1 MAGRSRIFVFATL
14 TVFFAL
20 ILDSGDSVK
29 SSDEFKSSHNKS
41 LLESTFN
48 VLEASHAFTDV
59 AWRVIPTVVSIHS
72 TLVVRTR
79 DLWRQRLGGSDINE
93 FFGDNYYNNHP
104 LPREF
109 RQRGS
114 GSGIIVSKDGH
125 ILTNVHVVENAEF
138 IEVTLSDRRTFQAEI
153 VGVDPLTEV
162 AIIKIDADKLP
173 VAELGNSESCRIG
186 EWVLAVGNPLEL
198 NSTITAGIIS
208 AMGRDINII
217 RDTYGV
223 ENFIQTDAAI
233 NPGNS
238 GGALVNLKGEVVGI
252 NTAIATENGFNQ
264 GYGFAIP
271 INLAKE
277 IMDDLIQKGRV
288 IRGYLGVSM
297 QDINEKKARALGLL
311 SPKGVFIDA
320 LSEGGPA
327 LLAGLREKDVLIKID
342 EQEVNN
348 ANIVQSIITQKN
360 PGDLLELT
368 VIRKRRPIKL
378 TVSLGERKQSIQVTS
393 VLKQKKNYENG
404 GLRVESING
413 DVAKDL
419 GIDRDYGVIVTGLER
434 FSPAYEAGIQL
445 HDVILEIGERKVL
458 SVDIFLSEL
467 MKFQKS
473 EVVIMKLLRG
483 DTTFHAFMEVMM

>member
-1 MAGRSRIFVFATL
+1 MTGRLRILVITSI
-14 TVFFAL
+14 TVFVAL
-20 ILDSGDSVK
+20 ILDSRYRVS
-29 SSDEFKSSHNKS
+29 SSDNSNSNPGKNTS
-41 LLESTFN
+41 ESVFN
-48 VLEASHAFTDV
+48 IHKTGQAFTEV
-59 AWRVIPTVVSIHS
+59 ARQVIPTVVSVHS

-79 DLWRQRLGGSDINE
+79 DLWRQRLDGNEMNE
-93 FFGDNYYNNHP
+93 FFGDQYYNNHP

-138 IEVTLSDRRTFQAEI
+138 IEVVLSDRRTFHAKI
-153 VGVDPLTEV
+153 VGADPLTEV
-162 AIIKIDADKLP
+162 AVIKIEGQKLP
-173 VAELGNSESCRIG
+173 VAKIGDSERCNIG

-238 GGALVNLKGEVVGI
+238 GGALVNLNGEVIGI
-252 NTAIATENGFNQ
+252 NTAIATENGFSQ

-277 IMDDLIQKGRV
+277 VMGDLIEKGRV
-288 IRGYLGVSM
+288 VRGYLGVSM
-297 QDINEKKARALGLL
+297 QDIDEKKARALGLKK
-311 SPKGVFIDA
+311 PRGVFIDG

-327 LLAGLREKDVLIKID
+327 RAAGLREKDVLIKID
-342 EQEVNN
+342 GQEVNN

-360 PGDLLELT
+360 PADLLELD
-368 VIRKRRPIKL
+368 VIRKEQPIKL

-393 VLKQKKNYENG
+393 VLNQKKSYENG
-404 GLRVESING
+404 GLQVEPING
-413 DVAKDL
+413 QVGRDL
-419 GIDRDYGVIVTGLER
+419 GIDKDYGVIVTGLER

-445 HDVILEIGERKVL
+445 HDVILEIGERKIL
-458 SVDIFLSEL
+458 TVDIFLSEL
-467 MKFQKS
+467 TTFKHND
-473 EVVIMKLLRG
+473 VIILKILRG
-483 DTTFHAFMEVMM
+483 DATFHAFMEII